1 MPANDTDNDDVQ
13 SMDQLV
19 HDFNTAL
26 DETAGSNSSSRSSA
40 SRRKV
45 RHVWSFRRIL
55 KTFLCVFCLK
65 LSFSVLEAAVQ
76 EHEQPEHGAQHQ
88 RRQQLQ
94 RGQRRAAVQR
104 PRHQQPPVQVGGAG
118 DCDEGV
124 I

>member
-45 RHVWSFRRIL
+45 SHDSNNNQSLNNKQSQQSLIEFLTHGLRRTNINMN
-55 KTFLCVFCLK
+55 LK
-65 LSFSVLEAAVQ
+65 LFGCSRYRFIKQNLTLLPSCRCVD
-76 EHEQPEHGAQHQ
+76 HNKKC
-88 RRQQLQ
+88 RNN
-94 RGQRRAAVQR
+94 RG
-104 PRHQQPPVQVGGAG
+104 
-118 DCDEGV
+118 EF

>member
-45 RHVWSFRRIL
+45 SRDSNNTQTKASTKSTKFDRVFDAWFTKDEHKHEPEIVWM
-55 KTFLCVFCLK
+55 
-65 LSFSVLEAAVQ
+65 
-76 EHEQPEHGAQHQ
+76 
-88 RRQQLQ
+88 QQIQ
-94 RGQRRAAVQR
+94 I
-104 PRHQQPPVQVGGAG
+104 H
-118 DCDEGV
+118 
-124 I
+124 

>member
-45 RHVWSFRRIL
+45 GRDSNNNQSLNNKQSQQSLIEFLTHGLRRTNINMNL
-55 KTFLCVFCLK
+55 N
-65 LSFSVLEAAVQ
+65 
-76 EHEQPEHGAQHQ
+76 
-88 RRQQLQ
+88 
-94 RGQRRAAVQR
+94 
-104 PRHQQPPVQVGGAG
+104 
-118 DCDEGV
+118 
-124 I
+124 